1 MMTSPRL
8 TKYLDALPIPPVLQL
23 SGIVNGLPR
32 YNIAMSQFTQK
43 LHSQLPPTT
52 LWGYNGLYPGP
63 TFEMRS
69 GMPVTVQFSDSLPTT
84 HLLQGAIDPTIH
96 GSESPAPFV
105 RNVVHLHG
113 ARILPES
120 DGYPEAWFTPG
131 FTQTGPFF
139 DHGSLYL
146 SQ

>member
-32 YNIAMSQFTQK
+32 YNIAMSEFQQS
-43 LHSQLPPTT
+43 LHSQLPATT
-52 LWGYNGLYPGP
+52 LWGYNGQYPGP

-69 GMPVTVQFSDSLPTT
+69 LKPVTVKCNNSLPTT
-84 HLLQGAIDPTIH
+84 HLLQDAIDPTLH
-96 GSESPAPFV
+96 GTEPPAPYV

-113 ARILPES
+113 AKILPES